1 MNDIM
6 NWLQGHVWLCT
17 YIIAVLAILT
27 FTLNFIFKKQNTGK
41 NTGKNQS
48 QRINKTTN
56 STIYQAGRDVV
67 ISKDDVAEVIR
78 EQIEP
83 YLGISIEVNNI
94 FRKFI
99 GYGASCGE
107 VIQAGNYKADYEVE
121 IELNITIQNESSYT
135 VYELDVSYIPNH
147 YSKNYNIIDS
157 RQNKLQPLEGNKH
170 IDFKLRITK
179 YYNDVYAS
187 DIDNETQKIEKEIS
201 PLNGSVLNIRY
212 QDSKHKEHIITKVLK

>member
-1 MNDIM
+1 M

-17 YIIAVLAILT
+17 YIIAILAILT
-27 FTLNFIFKKQNTGK
+27 FTLNFIFKKR

-48 QRINKTTN
+48 QKINKITK

-67 ISKDDVAEVIR
+67 ISKDDIAEVIR
-78 EQIEP
+78 EHIEP

-121 IELNITIQNESSYT
+121 IELSVTIQNESSDT

-170 IDFKLRITK
+170 FDFKLIIIK

-187 DIDNETQKIEKEIS
+187 DIDNETQKIGKETS
-201 PLNGSVLNIRY
+201 PLNGSVLNVKY
-212 QDSKHKEHIITKVLK
+212 LDSNHEEHNVSEFLK